1 MRKLTGDLKT
11 KVDSIKAERQKIVEA
26 LKSLPVIAVQP
37 TFIAKTPPRNW
48 NKSKRPYSVVKQTPT
63 PKTKIKRT
71 CFFLQVADISMYV
84 LLHIKDAFIS
94 PNY

>member
-48 NKSKRPYSVVKQTPT
+48 DKSKRPHKQTPT
-63 PKTKIKRT
+63 PKSKITFILESTQNVVGRT
-71 CFFLQVADISMYV
+71 
-84 LLHIKDAFIS
+84 H
-94 PNY
+94 